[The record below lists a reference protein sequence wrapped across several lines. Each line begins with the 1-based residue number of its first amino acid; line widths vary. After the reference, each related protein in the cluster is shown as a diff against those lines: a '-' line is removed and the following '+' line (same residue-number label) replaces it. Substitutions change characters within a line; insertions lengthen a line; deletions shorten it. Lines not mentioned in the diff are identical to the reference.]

1 MGKDTGK
8 EAVVEPEVI
17 YKEEIVEKFVDKIIE
32 VIFYLPH
39 KLSCK
44 FHILCTPSISHDK
57 DLTHSLFVPPTFSL
71 QVPVE
76 KQVIKEVEREVFV
89 ERQIERI
96 VEVPVQVER
105 IVEVEVPYEK
115 IVYVQKEVY
124 RDVYKDVPVP
134 VQMSNERVVIKEVL
148 LPV

>member
-1 MGKDTGK
+1 MT
-8 EAVVEPEVI
+8 
-17 YKEEIVEKFVDKIIE
+17 
-32 VIFYLPH
+32 
-39 KLSCK
+39 
-44 FHILCTPSISHDK
+44 
-57 DLTHSLFVPPTFSL
+57 
-71 QVPVE
+71 
-76 KQVIKEVEREVFV
+76 KEVEREVFV

-134 VQMSNERVVIKEVL
+134 VQMSNERVVIKEVRLPVCEYESANVKTRHEAMHLIRKASWLL
-148 LPV
+148 LPST